1 MLDLSDGLGA
11 DLPRLAEASKLGF
24 EIDEKAVPRE
34 RGCTLGD
41 ALTNGEDYELLFA
54 VAPRVS
60 EELKRRWRRRWRLGL
75 TRIGRLTR
83 RKVLPEKWPS
93 GYVHFK

>member
-1 MLDLSDGLGA
+1 MDLSDGLGT
-11 DLPRLAEASKLGF
+11 DLPRLADASKLGF
-24 EIDEKAVPRE
+24 EIDEEAVPRE
-34 RGCTLGD
+34 RGCSLSD

-54 VAPRVS
+54 VAPRVG
-60 EELKRRWRRRWRLGL
+60 EELEKCWRRRWRTGL

-83 RKVLPEKWPS
+83 RKVVPEKWPT